1 MWIWTQE
8 EPEEKSSTALCGMVR
23 GAQHI
28 VSSKD
33 SVKTRDGFAEAE
45 AWVQKTMQ
53 TSALSPLNDLGTDA
67 PSPRGSWSWNQSVS
81 AVGVPRGSLSRIP
94 MTWQRGYDG
103 FALYIFLPLPP
114 RPRRCGGGCYLLRL
128 RSLKW
133 RVHTEKIFHF
143 HLYLQNKILPRTNI
157 GSMCPPLGGCPVK
170 WDWGLRF
177 LVQVHPPPLRDRWR
191 QTAKWRLYSGFF
203 RERED
208 IWQCE
213 NILSL
218 SDLTGGLFQDHRSK
232 NYMKEE
238 LTPTV
243 ILQTLTYCL
252 VANSY
257 LTILRLPVYCSPPGS
272 SVHGISQARIL
283 EWVAISSSRGSFGP
297 RDRTHISCVAV
308 VVQLLSHVRLL

>member
-8 EPEEKSSTALCGMVR
+8 ELEERSSTALCGMVR
-23 GAQHI
+23 WAQHM
-28 VSSKD
+28 VHSKG

-45 AWVQKTMQ
+45 AWVQKTTQ
-53 TSALSPLNDLGTDA
+53 TPALSPLNDLLLHLVGA
-67 PSPRGSWSWNQSVS
+67 GAEIRASLQWESPEAHCQEFPWPDKEAMLDLHSTSSCLCLPGPGG
-81 AVGVPRGSLSRIP
+81 VGVAATCCVCGLWS
-94 MTWQRGYDG
+94 GG
-103 FALYIFLPLPP
+103 FTRKKISIF
-114 RPRRCGGGCYLLRL
+114 
-128 RSLKW
+128 
-133 RVHTEKIFHF
+133 I
-143 HLYLQNKILPRTNI
+143 LYLQNKILPGANT

-170 WDWGLRF
+170 WDWGLHF

-213 NILSL
+213 NIHSL

-238 LTPTV
+238 LIPRD
-243 ILQTLTYCL
+243 IPQTLAYCL

-257 LTILRLPVYCSPPGS
+257 LTILRLPV
-272 SVHGISQARIL
+272 L
-283 EWVAISSSRGSFGP
+283 
-297 RDRTHISCVAV
+297 
-308 VVQLLSHVRLL
+308 